1 MSCGTRPHELTDCC
15 ETEVLTRLIHDRANG
30 DDEGVID
37 ANQCSSAALF
47 PLPFAVCHVLVYSM
61 RLTRD
66 GLDPRDSFDEETCT
80 GDSDS
85 LPAPW

>member
-37 ANQCSSAALF
+37 ANQCASAALF
-47 PLPFAVCHVLVYSM
+47 PLPFAVCHVLVYS
-61 RLTRD
+61 
-66 GLDPRDSFDEETCT
+66 SFETSARGNLYCT
-80 GDSDS
+80 GDSGS
-85 LPAPW
+85 LLAPW